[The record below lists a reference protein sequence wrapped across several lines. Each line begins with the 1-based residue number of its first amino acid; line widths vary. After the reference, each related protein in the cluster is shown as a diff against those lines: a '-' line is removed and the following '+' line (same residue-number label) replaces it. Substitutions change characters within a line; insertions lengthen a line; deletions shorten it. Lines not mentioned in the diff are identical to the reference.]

1 MKGSETPSKPQP
13 PSLFFYM
20 DYKAIKDSEGEQ
32 APIRVCAETKDC
44 DETKVFY
51 GEDCLS
57 C

>member
-1 MKGSETPSKPQP
+1 
-13 PSLFFYM
+13 M
-20 DYKAIKDSEGEQ
+20 DYKAVKDSEGEQ
-32 APIRVCAETKDC
+32 ASIRVCAETKDC